1 MTVLTS
7 VQIRNFQSLSSVDV
21 DLAPFTVFVGP
32 SSSGKS
38 AFFRAMKTL
47 AENQRGHAFI
57 SHGEK
62 VCAIS
67 GDFGYGKVTLTR
79 GKTTA
84 DNSYEILLPDG
95 KQDKWTK
102 MAGTTPEEIS
112 QFMQI
117 ESKNSINMV
126 GQFDTP
132 YLLSSPASEVA
143 RVLGDLTN
151 VRVVFEAAGEANRR
165 KKSTSGVLKT
175 RQGDLETAQE
185 KIESFSGLEAQVKA
199 IESAEESL
207 NRLQKTEADKLRLGI
222 LNHGIEEANEIA
234 FYAEKILAYD
244 IPNAEE
250 LSSKLETINALEGV
264 HEQIK
269 TAAKQLKSANSTLAI
284 EIPTTDRLSELVE
297 EHLGLSAFQGYLKRL
312 KADYLKGKADE
323 EKYQQEVVDA
333 QQAYIDAL
341 HEVGVCPTCG
351 QDTKDVH

>member
-7 VQIRNFQSLSSVDV
+7 VQIRNFQSLSNIDV

-95 KQDKWTK
+95 KQEKWTK

-112 QFMQI
+112 AFMKI

-132 YLLSSPASEVA
+132 YLLSTTASEVA

-165 KKSTSGVLKT
+165 KKAQSGVLKT
-175 RQGDLETAQE
+175 RQGDLETAQA
-185 KIESFSGLEAQVKA
+185 KIETFAGLEEQVKA
-199 IESAEESL
+199 IESAEEALDRLVIHLEDKKYIQSL
-207 NRLQKTEADKLRLGI
+207 LLR
-222 LNHGIEEANEIA
+222 IELDTALVEDT
-234 FYAEKILAYD
+234 EKILSYD
-244 IPNAEE
+244 IPSAEE

-297 EHLGLSAFQGYLKRL
+297 EQQSLVEFQSSLKRL

-323 EKYQQEVVDA
+323 ETYQQEVVDA